1 MGGKRINTSE
11 YKDLIQHLG
20 NNRVV
25 SLTEINE
32 DTINYC
38 LNTYYFEEFGKEL
51 IVEMIITPPN
61 KYIELCNKIG
71 KELGVNI
78 ICRRMKLPKE
88 E

>member
-1 MGGKRINTSE
+1 MKSKSTSE

-25 SLTEINE
+25 SLTEVN
-32 DTINYC
+32 DNTINYC
-38 LNTYYFEEFGKEL
+38 LNTYYFEEFGTEF
-51 IVEMIITPPN
+51 IIEMIVTPPS

-71 KELGVNI
+71 EKFGVNI